1 MLATAQ
7 REASSLFLPRNL
19 SRVLRSIPMA
29 RDMRRAAAVATP
41 SICTPRGPLRVL
53 HYHTGT
59 HVHHRHNNKN
69 NCSNSDSTAP
79 GTSSCWGCSC
89 PVVLVQRPHQVAKQE
104 QQEQQEQQEPHHP
117 HQQQH
122 QKRTEGPEPVYSF
135 AKGGY
140 WQLQCRRRMRFPFG
154 GELQRLDIAFE
165 VYGHLNEKRDNA
177 ILLGCGVSASSHAKS
192 HPHNR
197 ETGWWEGFI
206 GPGKALDTNRFF
218 IICIANLGG
227 CSGTS
232 GPSSFIPQQQQ
243 KKPPEPAADNEIR
256 YGLNFP
262 WFTVQDMARVQ
273 LRVIDR
279 LQIGRLHAAVG
290 SSLGALQVLCLG
302 ALFPSRVGRLAVIS
316 GALYCRPMA
325 IAFRYIQRQILMA
338 DPAFACGNYYGK
350 KYPSVGMR
358 LARQVA
364 TITYRSGPEWM
375 LRFGRLRVPG
385 AHQTSSK
392 GEVLGEEKQGVG
404 SPLGLGS
411 LWPLL
416 GDDEKHLKAGIPP
429 PLHAQEPDQQQQ
441 LQQQQ
446 QDAEQHHHQSMPSL
460 GADFAIEAYVEQ
472 QGRKWRAYDPNS
484 LLYLSK
490 AMDLFSL
497 ARRDPHTGTSSLVYG
512 VRNLQ
517 MPVLVMGVHSDLLF
531 PLEQQIEIKDTLRK
545 AGNKMVSFYS
555 LDSIYGHDTFLI
567 DVTNVGAGVK
577 GHLEQEFDTNHSAQY
592 LGQSK
597 IEYQAKSNSSFMH
610 KPPIFPAAPGG
621 PRGLLARNTQ
631 AHSLRDQKV
640 TTEPQRLQ
648 KSHLCMGSM
657 KPEQGMALLPMAPT
671 GKKPE
676 QDTFRGPVDFV
687 SANREAVSMLECKK
701 PKQKTPKGQFSR
713 HKNFGVIP
721 RYVKVRSAF
730 EVSYRITGQFCRS

>member
-1 MLATAQ
+1 
-7 REASSLFLPRNL
+7 
-19 SRVLRSIPMA
+19 
-29 RDMRRAAAVATP
+29 
-41 SICTPRGPLRVL
+41 
-53 HYHTGT
+53 
-59 HVHHRHNNKN
+59 
-69 NCSNSDSTAP
+69 
-79 GTSSCWGCSC
+79 
-89 PVVLVQRPHQVAKQE
+89 
-104 QQEQQEQQEPHHP
+104 
-117 HQQQH
+117 
-122 QKRTEGPEPVYSF
+122 
-135 AKGGY
+135 
-140 WQLQCRRRMRFPFG
+140 MRFPFG

-290 SSLGALQVLCLG
+290 SSLGALQ
-302 ALFPSRVGRLAVIS
+302 
-316 GALYCRPMA
+316 
-325 IAFRYIQRQILMA
+325 MA

-392 GEVLGEEKQGVG
+392 GEVLGEEKQG
-404 SPLGLGS
+404 
-411 LWPLL
+411 
-416 GDDEKHLKAGIPP
+416 
-429 PLHAQEPDQQQQ
+429 
-441 LQQQQ
+441 
-446 QDAEQHHHQSMPSL
+446 
-460 GADFAIEAYVEQ
+460 
-472 QGRKWRAYDPNS
+472 
-484 LLYLSK
+484 

-597 IEYQAKSNSSFMH
+597 IEYQ
-610 KPPIFPAAPGG
+610 
-621 PRGLLARNTQ
+621 
-631 AHSLRDQKV
+631 
-640 TTEPQRLQ
+640 
-648 KSHLCMGSM
+648 
-657 KPEQGMALLPMAPT
+657 PEQGMALLPMAPT

-721 RYVKVRSAF
+721 RYVKALRTAAEQKGRSEEKGACDDTLPLGVRRLPEAERQKLLSLVVQQQKEA
-730 EVSYRITGQFCRS
+730 EKELSLLPIALKTERQRKRHEELLRQLLRVDSYILKLSSKNVLIEETSQTENAESQVWSLTSKLYILSRKLRAISKELRIVNGAKDKTRDSMEAEKMQNYGYFTSHLKAEQ